1 MFEKMVRQSWNVLS
15 GLFVLAC
22 SLWLSGPGIAET
34 DTPDYRWYFMLW
46 FLLWTIGFL
55 LQFKKQTKWL
65 GVLLTLIPT
74 LFYLFLVLLA
84 MELF

>member
-1 MFEKMVRQSWNVLS
+1 MFEKMVRYGWNVLS
-15 GLFVLAC
+15 GLFVLAS

-55 LQFKKQTKWL
+55 LQFKQRTKSMGL
-65 GVLLTLIPT
+65 VLTFIPT
-74 LFYLFLVLLA
+74 LYYLFLVLRA